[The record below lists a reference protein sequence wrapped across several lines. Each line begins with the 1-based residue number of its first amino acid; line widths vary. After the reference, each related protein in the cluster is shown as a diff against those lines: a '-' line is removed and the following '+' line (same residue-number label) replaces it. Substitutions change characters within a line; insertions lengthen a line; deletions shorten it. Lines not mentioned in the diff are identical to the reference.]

1 MTPVID
7 QVRRG
12 ITFLEDEV
20 KAFLR
25 GRRARWRWFDHLG
38 RAYDRYQEHRG
49 DRLAAALTF
58 YGFLS
63 FFPLVALAFALTGY
77 AVGISDVVRDYVSQA
92 IDAVL
97 PGLANR
103 MQVGQIAQAKEGA
116 GIFGLIGLVWSGLG
130 WIGVWRE
137 SLRIIWLGGDKGE
150 NIVLKKL
157 SSLLVLFALG
167 LTLLAS
173 VALSSLA
180 ASATHAVLT
189 WAGLAHVPGA
199 GTVLRLVAILVA
211 VAANTLI
218 FLVLFSRMSG
228 TQASWRRLVRGCV
241 FGAVGFEI
249 LKLAGAYLLAH
260 VMRNPVYASFAVMVG
275 LLLWINIVSRF
286 ILFTAAWTATRSA
299 VLRADERVELAETAD
314 PWNGRPAGDDPADG
328 ARPGRDARPSPDAGS
343 REDTGGGKDGAERGI
358 QRTGRDVAGRD
369 ASGDDGAGR
378 NDAERN
384 SAERDG
390 TEHDRP
396 DGGGLGR
403 PRTEKE
409 PVASR
414 RANRR
419 R

>member
-7 QVRRG
+7 QLRRG
-12 ITFLEDEV
+12 ITFIEDEV

-92 IDAVL
+92 IDAML
-97 PGLANR
+97 PGLASR
-103 MQVGQIAQAKEGA
+103 MPVGQIARAKEGA
-116 GIFGLIGLVWSGLG
+116 GILGLLGLIWSGLG

-173 VALSSLA
+173 VALSGLA

-228 TQASWRRLVRGCV
+228 TQAPWRRLVRGCL

-299 VLRADERVELAETAD
+299 VLRADERVEMEDTAD
-314 PWNGRPAGDDPADG
+314 PWNGRPAGDEPG
-328 ARPGRDARPSPDAGS
+328 EGVRPGGDARTSRDAGS
-343 REDTGGGKDGAERGI
+343 REGSGDSAGGGDSGGAG
-358 QRTGRDVAGRD
+358 GAGSAGR
-369 ASGDDGAGR
+369 AGGGAGMAGGGDEQGHGGQDRSEAGAGR
-378 NDAERN
+378 A
-384 SAERDG
+384 
-390 TEHDRP
+390 DR
-396 DGGGLGR
+396 GR
-403 PRTEKE
+403 
-409 PVASR
+409 AG
-414 RANRR
+414 
-419 R
+419 